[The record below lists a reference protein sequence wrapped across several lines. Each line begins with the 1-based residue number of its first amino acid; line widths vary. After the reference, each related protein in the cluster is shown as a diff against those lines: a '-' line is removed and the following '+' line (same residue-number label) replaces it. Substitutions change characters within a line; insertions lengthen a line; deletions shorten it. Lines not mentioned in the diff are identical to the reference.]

1 MPRLQLPARLPV
13 IAAAAAVA
21 VVAGSVLTSA
31 PTEASAVE
39 GSTQVSLSA
48 PTATP
53 IATVAL
59 SSAAPSTAAVTPA
72 APATAAAA
80 AAAPSKLTWTY
91 AGDSLTEMP
100 KSWMRQLKDTTMTN
114 VGGTAI
120 GNATTTRILDDAE
133 AHDADVLVVMA
144 GTNDL
149 RYQRSSASILQNID
163 KIATKV
169 GADHVVISAIAPSN
183 ATNSG
188 KSHVDRRK
196 LGEVLNRDLQNHAL
210 TRGWMFVDPWAADRR
225 LDGGWPSSRTYDGV
239 HPTVAMSKKVS
250 VRMQQAIH
258 IAAEGA
264 KGAAG

>member
-1 MPRLQLPARLPV
+1 M
-13 IAAAAAVA
+13 
-21 VVAGSVLTSA
+21 T
-31 PTEASAVE
+31 
-39 GSTQVSLSA
+39 
-48 PTATP
+48 TP
-53 IATVAL
+53 
-59 SSAAPSTAAVTPA
+59 TAAVTPA
-72 APATAAAA
+72 APETAVGSTAAAA
-80 AAAPSKLTWTY
+80 AAPTKLTWTY
-91 AGDSLTEMP
+91 AGDSITEMP
-100 KSWMRQLKDTTMTN
+100 KSWMRQLKDSSMTN

-120 GNATTTRILDDAE
+120 GSATTTKILANT
-133 AHDADVLVVMA
+133 AHHGADVLVVMA

-163 KIATKV
+163 KIAARA

-183 ATNSG
+183 TTNYG
-188 KSHVDRRK
+188 KSHIDRRK
-196 LGEVLNRDLQNHAL
+196 LGEILNRDLQNHAL